1 MENLIMNSFINYPND
16 LEDFLEEI
24 HISSFTI
31 FNQKIIQT
39 LLEMKNK
46 NQVVQL
52 ETIRLK
58 LGDEVFE
65 SKEFSAILQ
74 ADSYPNYLDLK
85 SDFKTYL
92 SLKMQERLANEL
104 IKATRKSEIF
114 DFDFLGK
121 YIKLG
126 SNRNGKYFLEWEEF
140 FKSKPK
146 IEKIHT
152 GINFLD
158 NISDGGFE
166 VGQLILLSGDPEAG
180 KTLLAIQY
188 IINAQQKH
196 KVTYFGFEFS
206 VRKHIET
213 LSSKDFK
220 INKENYFIDDISCEI
235 NELVLQI
242 RCLAKE
248 GHKLFIIDSQM
259 KIQAPIVGRTIEEVE
274 TIKFTTL
281 AGLAKRLQVI
291 IVLIIQNSKN
301 DSYAPTGS
309 RKGAHEAHVMIRI
322 EKIKSGELKHIKDYN
337 ERGKHRKVLILKN
350 KQTGLQGIQFFR
362 IDDYRLFEI
371 STNYRSL
378 KESDFSGYD
387 LNDYH
392 PTP

>member
-16 LEDFLEEI
+16 LEDFLEG
-24 HISSFTI
+24 ISLKSFTP
-31 FNQKIIQT
+31 FNQKIIKA

-58 LGDEVFE
+58 IGNEAFE
-65 SKEFSAILQ
+65 SKEFSAILE

-85 SDFKTYL
+85 SDFKTFL
-92 SLKMQERLANEL
+92 NLKMQEHLANEL

-126 SNRNGKYFLEWEEF
+126 SSRNGKYYYEWEEF
-140 FKSKPK
+140 FKSKPE

-158 NISDGGFE
+158 NISNGGFE
-166 VGQLILLSGDPEAG
+166 VGQLILLSGDPESG
-180 KTLLAIQY
+180 KTLLSIQY
-188 IINAQQKH
+188 ITNAQQRH

-213 LSSKDFK
+213 LNSKGFK
-220 INKENYFIDDISCEI
+220 INKENYFIDDTSCEI
-235 NELVLQI
+235 NELVSQI
-242 RCLAKE
+242 RGLAKE
-248 GHKLFIIDSQM
+248 GHKLFVIDSQM

-281 AGLAKRLQVI
+281 ADLAKRLQVI
-291 IVLIIQNSKN
+291 IILIIQNSKN

-322 EKIKSGELKHIKDYN
+322 EKIKHGELKHINNYD

-362 IDDYRLFEI
+362 IDDYKLSEV
-371 STNYRSL
+371 SMDYRKF
-378 KESDFSGYD
+378 KE
-387 LNDYH
+387 NDYSINDFIG
-392 PTP
+392 

>member
-1 MENLIMNSFINYPND
+1 MQNLIMNSFINYPND
-16 LEDFLEEI
+16 LEEFLEEI
-24 HISSFTI
+24 HISSFTV
-31 FNQKIIQT
+31 FNQKIIQA

-58 LGDEVFE
+58 IGDEAFE

-92 SLKMQERLANEL
+92 SLKMQEHLANEL

-126 SNRNGKYFLEWEEF
+126 FNRNGKYYWEWEEF

-152 GINFLD
+152 GIDFLD

-166 VGQLILLSGDPEAG
+166 VGQLILLSGDPESG
-180 KTLLAIQY
+180 KTLLSTQY
-188 IINAQQKH
+188 ITNAQQKH

-213 LSSKDFK
+213 LDSKNFK
-220 INKENYFIDDISCEI
+220 INKENYFIDDLSCEI
-235 NELVLQI
+235 NELVSQI
-242 RCLAKE
+242 RGLAKE

-281 AGLAKRLQVI
+281 ADLAKRLQVI

-322 EKIKSGELKHIKDYN
+322 EKIKSGELKHINDYN
-337 ERGKHRKVLILKN
+337 ERSKYRKVLILKN
-350 KQTGLQGIQFFR
+350 KQTGLQGVQFFR
-362 IDDYRLFEI
+362 IDGYRLFEI
-371 STNYRSL
+371 DNNYMKL
-378 KESDFSGYD
+378 KASE
-387 LNDYH
+387 
-392 PTP
+392 

>member
-1 MENLIMNSFINYPND
+1 MNSFINYPND

-24 HISSFTI
+24 HISNFTT
-31 FNQKIIQT
+31 FNQKIIQA

-58 LGDEVFE
+58 IGDEAFE
-65 SKEFSAILQ
+65 SKEFSDILQ
-74 ADSYPNYLDLK
+74 SDSYPNYLDLK

-92 SLKMQERLANEL
+92 SLKMQEHLANEL

-121 YIKLG
+121 HIKLG
-126 SNRNGKYFLEWEEF
+126 TNRNGKYYWEWEEF

-152 GINFLD
+152 GIDFLD

-180 KTLLAIQY
+180 KTLLGIQY
-188 IINAQQKH
+188 ITNAQQQH

-220 INKENYFIDDISCEI
+220 INKENYFIDDLSCEI
-235 NELVLQI
+235 NELVSQI
-242 RCLAKE
+242 RGLSKE

-281 AGLAKRLQVI
+281 ADLAKRLQVI
-291 IVLIIQNSKN
+291 IILIIQNSKN

-362 IDDYRLFEI
+362 IDGYKLFEI
-371 STNYRSL
+371 SKNYMNL
-378 KESDFSGYD
+378 EKIDYSGHYGE
-387 LNDYH
+387 
-392 PTP
+392 

>member
-16 LEDFLEEI
+16 LEDFLEDI
-24 HISSFTI
+24 HISSFTT
-31 FNQKIIQT
+31 FNQKIIVA

-58 LGDEVFE
+58 IGDEAFE
-65 SKEFSAILQ
+65 SKEFSAILE

-92 SLKMQERLANEL
+92 SLKMQEHLANEL

-126 SNRNGKYFLEWEEF
+126 SKRNGRYYWEWEEF

-146 IEKIHT
+146 IEKVNT
-152 GINFLD
+152 GIDFLD

-180 KTLLAIQY
+180 KTLLGIQY
-188 IINAQQKH
+188 ITNAQQNH

-213 LSSKDFK
+213 LNSKGFK
-220 INKENYFIDDISCEI
+220 INKENYFIDDLSCEI
-235 NELVLQI
+235 NELVSQI
-242 RCLAKE
+242 RGLAKE

-281 AGLAKRLQVI
+281 ADLAKRLQVI
-291 IVLIIQNSKN
+291 IILIIQNSKN

-362 IDDYRLFEI
+362 INDYRLFEI
-371 STNYRSL
+371 STNYKKL

-387 LNDYH
+387 INDFGD
-392 PTP
+392 

>member
-1 MENLIMNSFINYPND
+1 MNSFINYPND
-16 LEDFLEEI
+16 LEDFLEEV
-24 HISSFTI
+24 HISSFTA
-31 FNQKIIQT
+31 FNQKIIQA
-39 LLEMKNK
+39 LLDMKNK

-58 LGDEVFE
+58 IGDEAFE
-65 SKEFSAILQ
+65 SKEFSAILK

-92 SLKMQERLANEL
+92 SLKMQEHLANEL

-126 SNRNGKYFLEWEEF
+126 FNRNGKYYWEWEEF

-152 GINFLD
+152 GIDFLD
-158 NISDGGFE
+158 HISDGGFE

-180 KTLLAIQY
+180 KTLLSIQY
-188 IINAQQKH
+188 ITNAQQKH

-213 LSSKDFK
+213 LNSKNFK
-220 INKENYFIDDISCEI
+220 INKENYFIDDLSCEI
-235 NELVLQI
+235 NELVSQI
-242 RCLAKE
+242 RGLAKE

-281 AGLAKRLQVI
+281 ADLAKRLQVI

-322 EKIKSGELKHIKDYN
+322 EKIKSGELKHINDYN

-350 KQTGLQGIQFFR
+350 KQTGLQGVQFFK
-362 IDDYRLFEI
+362 IDGYRLFEI
-371 STNYRSL
+371 GKNYMMNL
-378 KESDFSGYD
+378 KESDYSGYYD
-387 LNDYH
+387 GE
-392 PTP
+392 

>member
-1 MENLIMNSFINYPND
+1 MNSFINYPND
-16 LEDFLEEI
+16 LEEFLEEI
-24 HISSFTI
+24 HITSFTF
-31 FNQKIIQT
+31 FNQKIIQA

-58 LGDEVFE
+58 IGDEAFE

-74 ADSYPNYLDLK
+74 ADSYPNYLDLR

-92 SLKMQERLANEL
+92 SLKMQEHLANEL

-126 SNRNGKYFLEWEEF
+126 SNRNGRYYWEWEEF
-140 FKSKPK
+140 FNSKPK

-152 GINFLD
+152 GIDFLD

-180 KTLLAIQY
+180 KTLLGIQY
-188 IINAQQKH
+188 ITNAQQKH

-213 LSSKDFK
+213 LKSKNFK
-220 INKENYFIDDISCEI
+220 INKENYFIDDLSCEI
-235 NELVLQI
+235 NELVSQI
-242 RCLAKE
+242 RGLAKE

-281 AGLAKRLQVI
+281 ADLAKRLQVI
-291 IVLIIQNSKN
+291 IILIIQNSKN

-322 EKIKSGELKHIKDYN
+322 ERIKSGELKHIKDYN
-337 ERGKHRKVLILKN
+337 ERGKYRKVLILKN

-371 STNYRSL
+371 STNYRKL

-387 LNDYH
+387 LNDFSD
-392 PTP
+392 

>member
-1 MENLIMNSFINYPND
+1 MNSFINYPND
-16 LEDFLEEI
+16 LEEFLEEI
-24 HISSFTI
+24 HTTSFTP
-31 FNQKIIQT
+31 FNQKIIQA

-58 LGDEVFE
+58 IGDEAFE
-65 SKEFSAILQ
+65 SKEFHAILQ

-92 SLKMQERLANEL
+92 SLKMQEHLANEL

-126 SNRNGKYFLEWEEF
+126 SNRNGKYYWEWEEF
-140 FKSKPK
+140 FKSKPE

-152 GINFLD
+152 GIDFLD

-166 VGQLILLSGDPEAG
+166 VGQMILLSGDPEAG
-180 KTLLAIQY
+180 KTLLGIQY
-188 IINAQQKH
+188 ITNAQQKH

-213 LSSKDFK
+213 LKSKNFK
-220 INKENYFIDDISCEI
+220 INKENYFIDDLSCEI
-235 NELVLQI
+235 NELVSQI
-242 RCLAKE
+242 RGLAKE

-274 TIKFTTL
+274 TTKFTIL
-281 AGLAKRLQVI
+281 ADLAKRLQVI
-291 IVLIIQNSKN
+291 IILIIQNSKN
-301 DSYAPTGS
+301 DSYSPTGS
-309 RKGAHEAHVMIRI
+309 RKGAHEAHVIIRI

-337 ERGKHRKVLILKN
+337 ERGKHRKIFILKN
-350 KQTGLQGIQFFR
+350 KQTGLQGIQFFK
-362 IDDYRLFEI
+362 ISDYRLFEI
-371 STNYRSL
+371 STNYREL
-378 KESDFSGYD
+378 KESYYSGYD
-387 LNDYH
+387 INDLSE
-392 PTP
+392 